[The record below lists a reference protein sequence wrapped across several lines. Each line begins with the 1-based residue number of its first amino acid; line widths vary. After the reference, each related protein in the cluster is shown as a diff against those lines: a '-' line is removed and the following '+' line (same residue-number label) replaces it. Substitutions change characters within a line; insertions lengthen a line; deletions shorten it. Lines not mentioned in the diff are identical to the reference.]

1 MRKKTY
7 TRREFLRYALAA
19 TAGVSPLMGLLGSF
33 TRLEAAQT
41 AGEYRAI
48 VCILLEGGADVFN
61 MIAPSEADPYDAYRR
76 TRSNIALS
84 RESLLPLT
92 HANTNGLN
100 PLRYGMR
107 ENMRRMQELFGQKK
121 LAVVAN
127 VGTLIRPV
135 SLSDIKEGAPIPFEL
150 FAHNTQRAMWLMGD
164 ATGSSHTGWAAR
176 VADTFYDTPNPYF
189 NISVA
194 DSYANT
200 LQYGGKADALYFD
213 DASIPSDTM
222 KSYGFGPDAG
232 GGDLGGVYQKLY
244 EQKRKD
250 PNKLM
255 AAFATRH
262 VEKLD
267 LPEKLSGLF
276 DNVVTFDGFGGGVH
290 ETGRALGRQLELVAQ
305 ILSVRERFPGTP
317 KRQIFF
323 VNHHGWDTHDSDNA
337 HQVGYLSDSL
347 GAFADAL
354 EKLGLQNQVTTLTLS
369 DFGRSLTSNSAGTDH
384 GWGSHAFVMGG
395 AVKGGDIYG
404 KMPELRPDSPDAWED
419 RMIPTTSMEQYLAT
433 VLRWFGASEPELLKI
448 FPNIGAFSGTD
459 LGFMG

>member
-1 MRKKTY
+1 MKRAY
-7 TRREFLRYALAA
+7 TRRDFLRHTLAA
-19 TAGVSPLMGLLGSF
+19 TAGLSPLMGLLGSLQH
-33 TRLEAAQT
+33 LEAAQT
-41 AGEYRAI
+41 GGEYRAI

-61 MIAPSEADPYDAYRR
+61 MIAPTEADPYDAYRKSR
-76 TRSNIALS
+76 ENIALPK
-84 RESLLPLT
+84 ESLLPIT
-92 HANTNGLN
+92 HTNANGLN

-107 ENMRRMQELFGQKK
+107 ENMGRMQQLFADKK
-121 LAVVAN
+121 LAIIAN

-135 SLSDIKEGAPIPFEL
+135 TLSEIEAGAPIPFEL

-176 VADTFYDTPNPYF
+176 TADTFYAAPKPYF

-194 DSYANT
+194 DSYQNT
-200 LQYGGKADALYFD
+200 LQYGGKADALTFD
-213 DASIPSDTM
+213 SASIPSDTM

-232 GGDLGGVYQKLY
+232 GSDLGKVYQQMY
-244 EQKRKD
+244 EQKQSDTNR
-250 PNKLM
+250 LM
-255 AAFATRH
+255 AAFATKH
-262 VEKLD
+262 IEKLN
-267 LPEKLSGLF
+267 LPERLSGLF

-305 ILSVRERFPGTP
+305 ILSVKDRFPGTP

-354 EKLGLQNQVTTLTLS
+354 QRLGLENQVTTLTLS

-404 KMPELRPDSPDAWED
+404 IMPQLKPDSPDAWED
-419 RMIPTTSMEQYLAT
+419 RMIPTTAMEQYLAT
-433 VLRWFGASEPELLKI
+433 IVKWFGATEPELLKI
-448 FPNIGAFSGTD
+448 FPNIGAFGSTD
-459 LGFMG
+459 MGFMA